1 MRRVDILCIG
11 KLRDDGLRALCDD
24 YYRRCAPLL
33 QVTERELRAVD
44 ELPRAVPPRSRL
56 VLLDECGELM
66 TSRAFAE
73 RLQGWLRA
81 EASRLV
87 FAIGGADGFDEASR
101 ARADGLLA
109 LGRLTL
115 AHRLARL
122 VLAEQLYRAVS
133 IIGGAPYHRD

>member
-1 MRRVDILCIG
+1 MRRVEILCIG
-11 KLRDDGLRALCDD
+11 KLRDAGLRTLCDE

-33 QVTERELRAVD
+33 QVTERELRAVT
-44 ELPRAVPPRSRL
+44 ELPRAVAPRSRL
-56 VLLDECGELM
+56 VLLDEGGELLG
-66 TSRAFAE
+66 SRPFAE
-73 RLQGWLRA
+73 RLKGWL
-81 EASRLV
+81 STDGPRLV
-87 FAIGGADGFDEASR
+87 FAVGGAEGFDEASR

-115 AHRLARL
+115 AHRIARL

>member
-1 MRRVDILCIG
+1 MRRVEIACVG
-11 KLRDDGLRALCDD
+11 KLRDAGLRALCDE

-33 QVTERELRAVD
+33 QVAERELRAASA
-44 ELPRAVPPRSRL
+44 LPRAVPPRSRL
-56 VLLDECGELM
+56 VLLDERGELLS
-66 TSRAFAE
+66 SRAFAG
-73 RLQGWLRA
+73 RLEGWLS
-81 EASRLV
+81 EGGPRLV
-87 FAIGGADGFDEASR
+87 FAVGGADGFDEATR

-115 AHRLARL
+115 AHRIARL